1 MQIKLES
8 EDITLIVQGV
18 VEAIRPLF
26 NKCGKGYNDIIF
38 TVETITKNEKT
49 GEEIRRQCKFE
60 GDIIFTVESLAEY
73 LQVDVSWV
81 YKSVSTKSIPYI
93 KIGKYTRFKKSVIDK
108 WVETQT
114 VRPVSH
120 LASIR
125 RLSQKQSLT
134 I

>member
-73 LQVDVSWV
+73 LQV

-125 RLSQKQSLT
+125 RLSQK
-134 I
+134 